1 MDRLPIVSGSFYP
14 GIEEELVDSIKTY
27 MGLSAGSAKT
37 AVDGTGN
44 RNILG
49 AMSPHAGYVYSGRV
63 MGSVFSRIDVPDTV
77 VVLAP
82 NHTGRGSPFSVWP
95 DGCWI
100 TPLGETSVDEELVD
114 EILSSCELFE
124 KDRAAH
130 INEHSAEVIL
140 PFLQFNNPGVRIVVI
155 VIMSDDFE
163 DLRMIGRSIGSVLNA
178 TRPDAL
184 VVASSDMTHYESR
197 QTAGRKDKSAIAEIV
212 ALREEGLYRVA
223 RELNVTMCGINPVIS
238 MMVCSKERAAT
249 KAELTMYET
258 SGDVTGDYDRV
269 VGYAGVIIE

>member
-82 NHTGRGSPFSVWP
+82 NHTGRGLPFSVWP